1 MSFTAIQK
9 PDQVV
14 GVYNPVYVLTQLTGT
29 DYDNAFNFRYLF
41 RITAYSISGVA
52 TVAPLIRKFPN
63 NAGCGAVDISKVLQ
77 SYIEVAKPI
86 LNAGTVV
93 ASNIGNSAHRF
104 KLEVGYEKS
113 TTADGTIT
121 QTFVSASDRDFYGI
135 RGAFSDRYTTT
146 SRNGVQDY
154 VYKNDGTQD
163 GKFLSAGLRREGR
176 LELTA
181 SVTDSGHV
189 SYNAMSGASP
199 VTNQYTTLRYF
210 MTYADGTTSTPD
222 TQSITNAITAPVNIT
237 ALTGVVNL
245 YCMPVD
251 VGGWSFVGTSEDPT
265 VVVDWQYYTV
275 SLGTS
280 ATRYSEQLRV
290 YRKTDCQ
297 TGRGTRFMF
306 LNSIGG
312 WDFLRTEGYTKQSN
326 AYTRDTVNRVRENYF
341 TANTASDI
349 TASPNLHGTTKPVS
363 QIQDKYVA
371 NTGAIT
377 DAEGQLVQELLR
389 SPQVYAYKF
398 EPHTDQ
404 LDVEYYPV
412 NITNSQVSMVY
423 QKQEK
428 IVQYAIE
435 FEYANPI
442 TPTY

>member
-29 DYDNAFNFRYLF
+29 DYNNAFNFRYLF
-41 RITAYSISGVA
+41 RITAYSVSGVA
-52 TVAPLIRKFPN
+52 TISPIIRKFPN

-77 SYIEVAKPI
+77 SYIEVAKPV

-104 KLEVGYEKS
+104 KLDMGYEYS
-113 TTADGTIT
+113 TSPDGVVSPY
-121 QTFVSASDRDFYGI
+121 FVSNQNFYGI

-146 SRNGVQDY
+146 SYNGVQDY
-154 VYKNDGTQD
+154 VYKSTTVR
-163 GKFLSAGLRREGR
+163 GKFLSAGLRREGV

-181 SVTDSGHV
+181 SSTDSGHV
-189 SYNAMSGASP
+189 SYNAMSGSTP
-199 VTNQYTTLRYF
+199 LTNNYTHVRYF
-210 MTYADGTTSTPD
+210 MTYANGNTSTLVYSALQNP
-222 TQSITNAITAPVNIT
+222 IVAPTNIG

-251 VGGWSFVGTSEDPT
+251 VGGWTFVIDTADPT
-265 VVVDWQYYTV
+265 LVQNWQYYTV
-275 SLGTS
+275 SLGTPGQ
-280 ATRYSEQLRV
+280 RYSEQLRI
-290 YRKTDCQ
+290 YRKDCQ

-326 AYTRDTVNRVRENYF
+326 AYTRDNVNRVRENYF
-341 TANTASDI
+341 TANNTFELTASQ
-349 TASPNLHGTTKPVS
+349 NLHGTIKPVS
-363 QIQDKYVA
+363 AIRDKYVA

>member
-9 PDQVV
+9 PDKVV

-41 RITAYSISGVA
+41 RITAYSISGTA
-52 TVAPLIRKFPN
+52 TVAPIIRKFPN
-63 NAGCGAVDISKVLQ
+63 NFGCGAVDISKVLQ

-86 LNAGTVV
+86 LNVGGVV

-113 TTADGTIT
+113 TTANGAVT

-154 VYKNDGTQD
+154 VYTSVSEQGQ
-163 GKFLSAGLRREGR
+163 FLSAGLRREGN

-189 SYNAMSGASP
+189 SYNAMSGAAP
-199 VTNQYTTLRYF
+199 VTNNFTHVRYF
-210 MTYADGTTSTPD
+210 MTYANGSTSGLVYQALTAP
-222 TQSITNAITAPVNIT
+222 IVAPVNIT

-251 VGGWSFVGTSEDPT
+251 VGGWSFVSNAADPT
-265 VVVDWQYYTV
+265 QVSDWQYYTV
-275 SLGTS
+275 SLGT
-280 ATRYSEQLRV
+280 AGQRFSEQIRI
-290 YRKTDCQ
+290 YRRKDCQ

-312 WDFLRTEGYTKQSN
+312 WDFFRTEGYTKQSN

-349 TASPNLHGTTKPVS
+349 TASQYVHGKINPVS
-363 QIQDKYVA
+363 AIRDKYVA

-404 LDVEYYPV
+404 EDVEYYPV

-435 FEYANPI
+435 FEYANAI

>member
-9 PDQVV
+9 PDGVV
-14 GVYNPVYVLTQLTGT
+14 GVYNPVYVLTQLTGS
-29 DYDNAFNFRYLF
+29 DYDDTFNFRYLF
-41 RITAYSISGVA
+41 RITAYSVSGVA

-86 LNAGTVV
+86 LNVGTVV

-104 KLEVGYEKS
+104 KLEVGYES
-113 TTADGTIT
+113 SATADGNVT
-121 QTFVSASDRDFYGI
+121 QTFVSADDQDFYGI

-146 SRNGVQDY
+146 SYNGVQDY
-154 VYKNDGTQD
+154 VYANDGTQD

-181 SVTDSGHV
+181 STTDSGHV
-189 SYNAMSGASP
+189 SYNAMSGSAP
-199 VTNQYTTLRYF
+199 VTNQYTHLRYF
-210 MTYADGTTSTPD
+210 MKYGNGQTTSVEVTPL
-222 TQSITNAITAPVNIT
+222 TGPIVAPTNIG

-251 VGGWSFVGTSEDPT
+251 VGGWTFVPDAADPT
-265 VVVDWQYYTV
+265 LVLNWEYYVV
-275 SLGTS
+275 SLGTAS
-280 ATRYSEQLRV
+280 TRYSEQLRI
-290 YRKTDCQ
+290 YRKDCQ

-326 AYTRDTVNRVRENYF
+326 AYTRDNVNRVRENYF
-341 TANTASDI
+341 TANNTFELTASQ
-349 TASPNLHGTTKPVS
+349 NLHGTIKPVS
-363 QIQDKYVA
+363 AIRDKYVA
-371 NTGAIT
+371 NTGAIK

>member
-9 PDQVV
+9 PEQVV
-14 GVYNPVYVLTQLTGT
+14 GVYNPVYVLTQLTGA
-29 DYDNAFNFRYLF
+29 DYDDTFNFRYLF
-41 RITAYSISGVA
+41 RITAYSTSGA
-52 TVAPLIRKFPN
+52 ETVAPIIRKFPN
-63 NAGCGAVDISKVLQ
+63 NAGCGAVDISKMLQ
-77 SYIEVAKPI
+77 PYIEVAKPI
-86 LNAGTVV
+86 LNLGTVV

-104 KLEVGYEKS
+104 KLEVGYES
-113 TTADGTIT
+113 SPTADGTVT
-121 QTFVSASDRDFYGI
+121 QTFVAASAQDFYGI

-146 SRNGVQDY
+146 SDNGVHDY
-154 VYKNDGTQD
+154 VYQSVSVQ
-163 GKFLSAGLRREGR
+163 GKFLSAGLRQDGR
-176 LELTA
+176 LQLTA
-181 SVTDSGHV
+181 SRTDSGHV
-189 SYNAMSGASP
+189 SYNAMSGTQNL
-199 VTNQYTTLRYF
+199 TNNYTHVRYF
-210 MTYADGTTSTPD
+210 MTYANGTASTLVYQAL
-222 TQSITNAITAPVNIT
+222 TGAIVAPANIA

-251 VGGWSFVGTSEDPT
+251 VGGWSFVGDAADPT
-265 VVVDWQYYTV
+265 LVTDWQYYTV
-275 SLGTS
+275 SLGT
-280 ATRYSEQLRV
+280 AGQRFSEQVRI
-290 YRKTDCQ
+290 YRKDCQ

-312 WDFLRTEGYTKQSN
+312 WDFFRAEGYTKQSN

-341 TANTASDI
+341 TASNTFELTASQ
-349 TASPNLHGTTKPVS
+349 NLHGTIKPVS
-363 QIQDKYVA
+363 EIRDKYVA

>member
-9 PDQVV
+9 PEQVV
-14 GVYNPVYVLTQLTGT
+14 GVYNPVYVLTQLTGS
-29 DYDNAFNFRYLF
+29 DYDDTFNFRYLF
-41 RITAYSISGVA
+41 RITAYSISGAA
-52 TVAPLIRKFPN
+52 TVAPIIRKFPN

-104 KLEVGYEKS
+104 KLEVGYES
-113 TTADGTIT
+113 SATADGNVT
-121 QTFVSASDRDFYGI
+121 QTFVGASDQDFYGI

-146 SRNGVQDY
+146 SNNGVHDY
-154 VYKNDGTQD
+154 VYQSVSVQ
-163 GKFLSAGLRREGR
+163 GKFLSAGLRRGGR

-181 SVTDSGHV
+181 SRTDSGHV
-189 SYNAMSGASP
+189 SYNAMSGTANL
-199 VTNQYTTLRYF
+199 TNNYTHVRYF
-210 MTYADGTTSTPD
+210 MTYANGTTSTPID
-222 TQSITNAITAPVNIT
+222 YTALTGPIVAPTNIG

-251 VGGWSFVGTSEDPT
+251 VGGWSFVGDAADPT
-265 VVVDWQYYTV
+265 LVIDWQYYTV
-275 SLGTS
+275 SLGT
-280 ATRYSEQLRV
+280 AGQRFSEQIRI
-290 YRKTDCQ
+290 YREDCQ

-312 WDFLRTEGYTKQSN
+312 WDFFRTEGYTKQSN
-326 AYTRDTVNRVRENYF
+326 AYTRDNVNRVRENYF
-341 TANTASDI
+341 TANNTIELTASQ
-349 TASPNLHGTTKPVS
+349 NLHGTIKPVS
-363 QIQDKYVA
+363 AIRDKYVA